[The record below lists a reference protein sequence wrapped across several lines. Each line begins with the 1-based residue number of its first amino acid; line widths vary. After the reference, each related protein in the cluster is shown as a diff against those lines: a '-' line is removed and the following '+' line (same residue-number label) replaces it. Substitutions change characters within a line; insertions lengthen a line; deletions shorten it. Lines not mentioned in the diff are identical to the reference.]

1 MSTENTINLHEL
13 TGQESG
19 VVLAADKSGLR
30 RIMVLNWGANDGL
43 PFLFDELAAL
53 DAADPFLYMQP
64 DDVAVELGDVHE
76 GRLRDEVAL
85 SGEPDVWNPNND
97 DLESD
102 EPCVVYPLS
111 NGWRVIAPENWN

>member
-1 MSTENTINLHEL
+1 MEAENVINLHEI

-19 VVLAADKSGLR
+19 VVVARSGSDVHIL
-30 RIMVLNWGANDGL
+30 VLNWGSHDGL
-43 PFLFDELAAL
+43 PFLFDELAAV

-64 DDVAVELGDVHE
+64 DDVSVESENVHE
-76 GRLRDEVAL
+76 GRLRDEVSL
-85 SGEPDVWNPNND
+85 DGEPDVWNPTGD

-111 NGWRVIAPENWN
+111 NGWRVIAPKDWN